1 MKIQYKDKEIDIQES
16 ETIQKV
22 LSEEIKASEYAVVG
36 AIFNNEYEN
45 LNYEIHED
53 GKVELIDI
61 SSKEGSK
68 IYRRTMVYILAKAF
82 EKLYPNYKIN
92 VNYQLANAMFCDVE
106 NLEVTEEM
114 AHNLT
119 EEMRMIV
126 KENLPINQI
135 VMNREEATEFYKK
148 YDTSKGRLQLDL
160 ENNEKIYMYECDG
173 YYNYC
178 YGTIANRTGIA
189 KIFETGANRG

>member
-1 MKIQYKDKEIDIQES
+1 MKIQYKDKEIEVQEGKTIQE
-16 ETIQKV
+16 V
-22 LSEEIKASEYAVVG
+22 LSEEIRASEYAVVG

-82 EKLYPNYKIN
+82 EKLYPNYKMN
-92 VNYQLANAMFCDVE
+92 VNYQLTNSMFCDVE

-119 EEMRMIV
+119 EKMKNTDQLYWVSMMNNFKNAAEEIIL
-126 KENLPINQI
+126 KEL
-135 VMNREEATEFYKK
+135 
-148 YDTSKGRLQLDL
+148 
-160 ENNEKIYMYECDG
+160 IY
-173 YYNYC
+173 
-178 YGTIANRTGIA
+178 A
-189 KIFETGANRG
+189 